1 MILKSGTTVSIAL
14 LTLLAV
20 SASARASTITFNYKA
35 SIVDVYSN
43 GNTSALPNSGALPGG
58 TVTGSFS
65 YDPNQAGV
73 QVQNPQGPGNIGY
86 YSLSNF
92 TIAFPNY
99 TTTSFVSR
107 APSFWVSNDVF
118 FGGNP
123 NDQIN
128 AGIDTP
134 FDYNAGGIVEA
145 VTFQLFGAS
154 TSLFSSAALPLS
166 LSLSDFPRQIFG
178 YQIINYAPALFV
190 GMEDVGLK
198 FTEISLAP
206 PVPEPATW
214 AMMLLGFTGVGF
226 MTYRKRK
233 SPALAT

>member
-1 MILKSGTTVSIAL
+1 M
-14 LTLLAV
+14 
-20 SASARASTITFNYKA
+20 
-35 SIVDVYSN
+35 
-43 GNTSALPNSGALPGG
+43 
-58 TVTGSFS
+58 TGSFS
-65 YDPNQAGV
+65 YDSNQAGV

-107 APSFWVSNDVF
+107 GANFWVSNDVF

-128 AGIDTP
+128 ASIDTP
-134 FDYNAGGIVEA
+134 FDYNAGGIVEN
-145 VTFQLFGAS
+145 VHFQLFGAS

-166 LSLSDFPRQIFG
+166 LSLSDFPKQVFGSEIFDYG
-178 YQIINYAPALFV
+178 PALFV
-190 GMEDVGLK
+190 GVEFVGLK

-206 PVPEPATW
+206 PVPELATW
-214 AMMLLGFTGVGF
+214 AMMLLGFTGVGL
-226 MTYRKRK
+226 MAYRKRK
-233 SPALAT
+233 SPALAI